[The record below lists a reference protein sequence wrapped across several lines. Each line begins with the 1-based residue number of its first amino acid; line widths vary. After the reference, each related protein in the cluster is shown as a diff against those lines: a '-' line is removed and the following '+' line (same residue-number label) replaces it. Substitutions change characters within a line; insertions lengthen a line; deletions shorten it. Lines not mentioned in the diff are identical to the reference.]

1 MDSHDL
7 LPIGQLALRAG
18 VSSSTLRYYE
28 AEGLIEPADRN
39 SGGHRRYPRE
49 TLRRVAFIRSAQR
62 VGLTLEEI
70 REALQALPERRT
82 PTAADWADLGTEWRE
97 RLNQRIEMLES
108 LRDDLDSC
116 IGCGCLSLD
125 RCRLYNP
132 DDAAAR
138 LGHGPRYLLGN
149 TSEEALSAETRRSR
163 VR

>member
-1 MDSHDL
+1 MSALYSRLAAQGIKVAAPHELTSLGESGQAIIDAWVEAAVDTLIDPVLSINCL
-7 LPIGQLALRAG
+7 VNPEIILIGGRLP
-18 VSSSTLRYYE
+18 
-28 AEGLIEPADRN
+28 
-39 SGGHRRYPRE
+39 
-49 TLRRVAFIRSAQR
+49 
-62 VGLTLEEI
+62 
-70 REALQALPERRT
+70 
-82 PTAADWADLGTEWRE
+82 AAIVDQIAN